1 MSLTLNKYFTKNDLK
16 IVLICVFIRVFL
28 FSLYDYKV
36 SECPDS
42 WAFNHFSEKL
52 TEYGK
57 IYFHKQFDQKKETI
71 NENIIENKTNEVF
84 SEKNIAKKGSFVGER
99 SPGYPLFI
107 FISTSKF
114 VTVLLQFVLGII
126 SALLWYR
133 TLLKLKFSAKFSL
146 SAVILMQCFVSVFIY
161 ETFILVEALVLFFM
175 SIIAYYISRDY
186 LTTEKSIK
194 FEIYFSVI
202 LGYLVLIKPF
212 YVVIPCILFALKFI
226 NKPSLK
232 TFFNRKLI
240 ILILPLVLF
249 FGWSLVVQK
258 FTGYYTSTTYFGLN
272 KAQNCVYFAEKGP
285 KQYNWIIEPY
295 VKYREIAIKKNEDV
309 SMAIWFA
316 MNAGEFK
323 YKNMEFPELS
333 NEFGKFADATIKA
346 NFPDYLK
353 QIITKSWFDFWIT
366 FDIKQIIKFDNPNTE
381 FWIAKIA
388 VVQNLIMTFFKFLFL
403 PISLFYIYLFLAK
416 KVINFQTIFSILIW
430 SISILQAIIT
440 YGTNGKYCYPFEYL
454 IVFIVLLFIRD
465 YFYNSQFSNRFFN
478 KVKSNF

>member
-1 MSLTLNKYFTKNDLK
+1 MKKICLTLNRYFTQNDLK

-52 TEYGK
+52 SEYGK
-57 IYFHKQFDQKKETI
+57 IYFHKQFDDKKKNVKEEKTESKTI
-71 NENIIENKTNEVF
+71 DVF
-84 SEKNIAKKGSFVGER
+84 SDGNSAKKGSFVGER

-114 VTVLLQFVLGII
+114 ITVLLQFVLGII
-126 SALLWYR
+126 TALLWYR
-133 TLLKLKFSAKFSL
+133 TLLKLKFSDKFSFL
-146 SAVILMQCFVSVFIY
+146 VVILLQCFVLVFIY

-175 SIIAYYISRDY
+175 SIIAYYISCDY
-186 LTTEKSIK
+186 LTTENSIK
-194 FEIYFSVI
+194 FEIYFSAI

-226 NKPSLK
+226 NKPALK

-285 KQYNWIIEPY
+285 KEYQWIIEPY
-295 VKYREIAIKKNEDV
+295 VKHREIAIKENEDV
-309 SMAIWFA
+309 SMAIWMA
-316 MNAGEFK
+316 LNAGEFK
-323 YKNMEFPELS
+323 YKKMDFPELS
-333 NEFGKFADATIKA
+333 NEFGKYADATIKA
-346 NFPDYLK
+346 NFTDYLN

-366 FDIKQIIKFDNPNTE
+366 FDMKQIAKFENPTTE

-388 VVQNLIMTFFKFLFL
+388 IIQNFILTFLKFLFL
-403 PISLFYIYLFLAK
+403 PISLFYIYLFLFK
-416 KVINFQTIFSILIW
+416 RVINFQTIFSILIW

-440 YGTNGKYCYPFEYL
+440 YGTNGKYCYPFEFL
-454 IVFIVLLFIRD
+454 IVFIVLLFSRD
-465 YFYNSQFSNRFFN
+465 YLFANRFFN
-478 KVKSNF
+478 KVKK